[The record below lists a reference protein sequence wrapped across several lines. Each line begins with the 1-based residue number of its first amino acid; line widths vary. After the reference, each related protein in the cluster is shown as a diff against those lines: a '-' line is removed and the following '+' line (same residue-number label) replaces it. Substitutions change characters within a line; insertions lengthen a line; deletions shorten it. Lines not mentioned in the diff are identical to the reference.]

1 MRKTIIKVLAIAA
14 AVPSV
19 LTGCIKEAVPTDV
32 ATQPQVTLE
41 TLVRGIPAALVQ
53 VGSAGY
59 ASAGQAWDFGL
70 PAIHI
75 ASESMTGDLVVTGNT
90 GYDWFAQFGS
100 NTALGSEY
108 AVATL
113 TWNTYYSWIKMANDV
128 IRQISGRDI
137 NELTSTEKAYLGFA
151 YAYRAMFYFDL
162 VRLYEPKPVTD
173 PNTTYRVPEN
183 ILGLGVP
190 VVLPE
195 TTEEQAKNNPRA
207 RVDDIYNNLIF
218 PDLNQAEELLTGF
231 SATDKYTISL
241 AFVYGMKARAYLER
255 GTAGED
261 AGDDSA
267 ASEAYAKAAEYARMA
282 ITASGCTP
290 LTQTQWED
298 PSNGFNSAAS
308 NNAWIWG
315 LAIPAESVSNLLGFT
330 AHMSTENAWSAY
342 GNDVGRAINRNL
354 YNSINRYDFR
364 KHSWLDPDRGFYDY
378 KSCRPDGSTYFR
390 QTLKDYANIKFRP
403 AGGNYQDPIA
413 GGAADHCMMRVEE
426 MYFIEAEAAAHSNL
440 SEGARLLNDFMN
452 NWRMTDGVKYD
463 CSSRAT
469 TIESFTNELMLQKR
483 IEFWGEGIV
492 MFDMKRLN
500 MSTRRGYV
508 GTNAPASYRLNTE
521 GRAPWWNFVISRGET
536 QNNPAV
542 ANQNNPDPSDCIKA
556 WN

>member
-1 MRKTIIKVLAIAA
+1 MRKTIIKALAIAA
-14 AVPSV
+14 AVPSF

-32 ATQPQVTLE
+32 ATQPQVSLE

-59 ASAGQAWDFGL
+59 ASQGQAWDFGL

-75 ASESMTGDLVVTGNT
+75 ATESMTGDLVVTGNT
-90 GYDWFAQFGS
+90 GYDWFAQFGT

-108 AVATL
+108 AVAAL

-137 NELTSTEKAYLGFA
+137 DELTSTEKSYLGFA

-162 VRLYEPKPVTD
+162 VRLYEAKPVTD
-173 PNTTYRVPEN
+173 PNTTYRVPES

-207 RVDDIYNNLIF
+207 SVDDIYNNIII
-218 PDLNQAEELLTGF
+218 PDLNRAEELLTGF

-241 AFVYGMKARAYLER
+241 AFVYGMKARVYLER
-255 GTAGED
+255 GTAGDD

-298 PSNGFNSAAS
+298 PSNGFNSAVS

-364 KHSWLDPDRGFYDY
+364 KHSWLDPDRGFYEY
-378 KSCRPDGSTYFR
+378 KSCRPDGTTYFR

-452 NWRMTDGVKYD
+452 NWRMTGDVKYD

-469 TIESFTNELMLQKR
+469 TPESFTNELMLQKR